1 MPVDRIGYG
10 YGLFSAGDFGTEG
23 VTQDGLAVIS
33 AASSASASS
42 VNVKESGSLTSA
54 ASSTTTPSAVRV
66 RFTTQATSATSSVTA
81 SAERVKD
88 GIAAVSAACSFSAA
102 ARRVPQGSALI
113 NGACTVSAIS
123 TVNAWRYRNTGGTSR
138 STSSATASSVYS
150 IIVKPTI
157 QGQSAVSTT
166 VVRKRNIALTSS
178 TSSSG
183 ICYGV
188 KKWEESGT
196 ASDSWSTI
204 SETSVTW
211 TELTNDSN
219 TWTNAA

>member
-10 YGLFSAGDFGTEG
+10 YGLFSAGDFGVEG

-54 ASSTTTPSAVRV
+54 STSTTTPSVVRV
-66 RFTTQATSATSSVTA
+66 RFTTQATTATSSVTA

-88 GIAAVSAACSFSAA
+88 GIAAVSADCSFSAA

-123 TVNAWRYRNTGGTSR
+123 TVNAWRYRNNSGTSR
-138 STSSATASSVYS
+138 TRSYGAASSVYS

-157 QGQSAVSTT
+157 QAQSAVSTT
-166 VVRKRNIALTSS
+166 VVRERNIAMTSTV
-178 TSSSG
+178 TSAVTCAG
-183 ICYGV
+183 I
-188 KKWEESGT
+188 KKWEDSGT

-204 SETSVTW
+204 AETSVTW
-211 TELTNDSN
+211 TEITNDSN